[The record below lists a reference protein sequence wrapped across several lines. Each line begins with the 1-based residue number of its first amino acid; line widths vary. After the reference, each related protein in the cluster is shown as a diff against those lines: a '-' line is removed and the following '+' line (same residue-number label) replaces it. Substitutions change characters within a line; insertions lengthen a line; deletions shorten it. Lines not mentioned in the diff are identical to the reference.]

1 MNRITLTL
9 AIALSAPVAAQTV
22 YKCPQP
28 DGSISYQKARC
39 PEGGRIGIQDNGKQ
53 SGAVQ
58 TVTLSA
64 SSSSIIPPAA
74 AVQPANRYGSSVT
87 ESPAWKGL
95 DQIQA
100 ESTRTINALTR
111 RR

>member
-9 AIALSAPVAAQTV
+9 AIALSVPVAAQTV

-28 DGSISYQKARC
+28 DGSIAYQKSRC

-58 TVTLSA
+58 AVTPPA
-64 SSSSIIPPAA
+64 INPTAPPAA

-95 DQIQA
+95 DRIQA
-100 ESTRTINALTR
+100 ESTQTINALTR
-111 RR
+111 KR